1 MFPCDWDAIGKKPDK
16 NLADG
21 SFLPET
27 ARTSGP
33 VPVPVKEPAKN
44 EKPKDNFADFDL
56 ERAKHTMP
64 PEELCLGEMPVD
76 TTEIDQL
83 LSEMD
88 DNPED
93 SKSKQILRTIS
104 AVNDVLDRNIKA
116 LQAPSPVGDGAV
128 SREELLKLLRGFA
141 EYSKAIEKYVE
152 NLNREKT
159 PSSLC

>member
-1 MFPCDWDAIGKKPDK
+1 
-16 NLADG
+16 
-21 SFLPET
+21 
-27 ARTSGP
+27 
-33 VPVPVKEPAKN
+33 
-44 EKPKDNFADFDL
+44 
-56 ERAKHTMP
+56 
-64 PEELCLGEMPVD
+64 
-76 TTEIDQL
+76 
-83 LSEMD
+83 
-88 DNPED
+88 
-93 SKSKQILRTIS
+93 LRTIS